1 MAVRLVSL
9 AQAKDDFEKFYNKSL
24 RFLSFRPRSEKEVR
38 SHFAKASRGRGKP
51 PSEEIIELVIKKLK
65 EQKFLDDK
73 EFAKWWAEQRTLIKL
88 KPKRIIKME
97 LRQKG
102 VDDETIDELLE
113 KFDDVVSDLEKAKRI
128 VEKKLLKYKDFEG
141 FEKRTRLGR
150 FLASKGFD
158 YDTIKS
164 ALKDL

>member
-1 MAVRLVSL
+1 M
-9 AQAKDDFEKFYNKSL
+9 DFEGFYNKAL

-38 SHFAKASRGRGKP
+38 DNLRKKKVAES
-51 PSEEIIELVIKKLK
+51 IIELIISKLK

-73 EFAKWWAEQRTLIKL
+73 EFSKWWIEQRSLLNL
-88 KPKRIIKME
+88 KPKRIIRME

-102 VDDETIDELLE
+102 IDNEVIDELLN
-113 KFDDVVSDLEKAKRI
+113 KVDDVIDDLTKAKRI
-128 VEKKLLKYKDFEG
+128 VEKKLNKYKDFEG

-158 YDTIKS
+158 YDTIKE
-164 ALKDL
+164 ALKDI